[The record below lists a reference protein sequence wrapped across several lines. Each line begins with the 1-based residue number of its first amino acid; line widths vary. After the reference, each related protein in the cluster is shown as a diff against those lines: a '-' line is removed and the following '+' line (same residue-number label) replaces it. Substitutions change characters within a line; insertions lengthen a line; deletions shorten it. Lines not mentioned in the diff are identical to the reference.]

1 MDRNKVIAE
10 LVAKV
15 GVKIDADDPAF
26 LLVELNALVF
36 AELIEPAISRLDTN
50 LTELKKLRALPA
62 MLAEQ
67 SERIED
73 QIGRINAS
81 KEYLI
86 AEIARRAQTAAVTS
100 AQTATPDAC
109 KTRWLEYIAVG
120 IISAC
125 VTAAA
130 IVLI

>member
-1 MDRNKVIAE
+1 MDRNKVIAD

-86 AEIARRAQTAAVTS
+86 AEIARRAQTAASV
-100 AQTATPDAC
+100 QTITPEKNKA
-109 KTRWLEYIAVG
+109 RWFEYIG
-120 IISAC
+120 IAILSAGA
-125 VTAAA
+125 TAAV
-130 IVLI
+130 ISMI